1 MYLNNK
7 PQTTRRYLMAEII
20 SLPRI
25 ASWANIG
32 TTLDSTAVD
41 DALAKAKL
49 NYEVKKEALFLADG
63 SRIPD
68 MVANTYE
75 MDGTKHI
82 LGTVGEKYEVVQNRD
97 GFAFVDYI
105 SDGLKFVKGGMTH
118 TGMIYLIAELPEV
131 DILGDGFKPYVIFRN
146 SFNGKYQLSAAITPL
161 RIVCQNQFNFAF
173 KHVEN
178 TINIRHSARAYD
190 RMEEAKYVLQ
200 GVAQYMGKLNEI
212 AKQFAGIKLNK
223 TETEIAVNM
232 LFPTPENADE
242 RAKLVL
248 ASQKESFVKML
259 DADDNQNHKG
269 NAWGLVNAYTD
280 YITHTSIRKGRYE
293 DSQFMNTCFKPM
305 NNILDIVGQLKSVK
319 VA

>member
-1 MYLNNK
+1 
-7 PQTTRRYLMAEII
+7 MADII

-25 ASWANIG
+25 ASWASIG
-32 TTLDSTAVD
+32 TTLDSTTVD
-41 DALAKAKL
+41 DALTKAKL
-49 NYEVKKEALFLADG
+49 NYEVQKERLYLADG
-63 SRIPD
+63 TSIPE
-68 MVANTYE
+68 MVATTYTTIK
-75 MDGTKHI
+75 DDKPTKHI

-131 DILGDGFKPYVIFRN
+131 DILGDVFKPYVIFRN

-173 KHVEN
+173 KNVEN

-232 LFPTPENADE
+232 LFPTPNNADE

-248 ASQKESFVKML
+248 ASQKASFVKML

>member
-1 MYLNNK
+1 
-7 PQTTRRYLMAEII
+7 MADII

-32 TTLDSTAVD
+32 TTLDTTAVE
-41 DALAKAKL
+41 DALTKAKL
-49 NYEVKKEALFLADG
+49 NYEVTKEPLYLASGDK
-63 SRIPD
+63 IPK
-68 MVANTYE
+68 MVATTYTTTNTAG
-75 MDGTKHI
+75 DTTKHI
-82 LGTVGEKYEVVQNRD
+82 LGTVGEDYEVVQNRD

-118 TGMIYLIAELPEV
+118 SGMIYLIAELPEV

-232 LFPTPENADE
+232 LFPTPDNADE

-248 ASQKESFVKML
+248 ASQKASFVKML

>member
-1 MYLNNK
+1 
-7 PQTTRRYLMAEII
+7 MADII

-25 ASWANIG
+25 ASWASIG
-32 TTLDSTAVD
+32 TTIDSTAVD
-41 DALAKAKL
+41 DALTKAKL
-49 NYEVKKEALFLADG
+49 NYEVQKERLYLADG
-63 SRIPD
+63 TSIPE
-68 MVANTYE
+68 MVATTYTTTNSKGE
-75 MDGTKHI
+75 VSKHI

-161 RIVCQNQFNFAF
+161 RVVCQNQFNFAF

-232 LFPTPENADE
+232 LFPTPDNADE

-248 ASQKESFVKML
+248 ASQKASFVKML

>member
-1 MYLNNK
+1 
-7 PQTTRRYLMAEII
+7 MADII

-25 ASWANIG
+25 ASWASIG
-32 TTLDSTAVD
+32 TTIDSTAVE
-41 DALAKAKL
+41 DALTKANL
-49 NYEVKKEALFLADG
+49 NYEVAKETLYLADG
-63 SRIPD
+63 TRIPE
-68 MVANTYE
+68 MVATTYTTTNSKGE
-75 MDGTKHI
+75 VNKHI

-232 LFPTPENADE
+232 LFPTPDNADE

-248 ASQKESFVKML
+248 ASQKASFVKML

>member
-1 MYLNNK
+1 
-7 PQTTRRYLMAEII
+7 MADII

-25 ASWANIG
+25 ASWASIG
-32 TTLDSTAVD
+32 TTLDTTAVD
-41 DALAKAKL
+41 DALTKAKL
-49 NYEVKKEALFLADG
+49 NYDVTKEALYLANGDKIPKMMATTYTTTNKDG
-63 SRIPD
+63 E
-68 MVANTYE
+68 T
-75 MDGTKHI
+75 TTHI
-82 LGTVGEKYEVVQNRD
+82 LGTVGEDYEVVQNRD

-131 DILGDGFKPYVIFRN
+131 DVLGDTFKPYVIFRN

-161 RIVCQNQFNFAF
+161 RVVCQNQFNFAF
-173 KHVEN
+173 KNVEN
-178 TINIRHSARAYD
+178 TINIRHSARVFD

-200 GVAQYMGKLNEI
+200 GVAQYMGKLNEM
-212 AKQFAGIKLNK
+212 AKQFSNIKMTKSDL
-223 TETEIAVNM
+223 ELAVNM
-232 LFPTPENADE
+232 LFPMPSNADE

-248 ASQKESFVKML
+248 ASQKSAFVKML

-280 YITHTSIRKGRYE
+280 YITHTSIRKGRYQ

-305 NNILDIVGQLKSVK
+305 NNVIHIIDHIKAVK

>member
-1 MYLNNK
+1 
-7 PQTTRRYLMAEII
+7 MADII

-25 ASWANIG
+25 ASWASIG
-32 TTLDSTAVD
+32 TTIDSTAVD
-41 DALAKAKL
+41 DALTKAKL
-49 NYEVKKEALFLADG
+49 NYEVQKERLYLADG
-63 SRIPD
+63 TTIPE
-68 MVANTYE
+68 MVATTYTTTNTKGE
-75 MDGTKHI
+75 VTKHI
-82 LGTVGEKYEVVQNRD
+82 LGTVGEKYEVVQNRE

-131 DILGDGFKPYVIFRN
+131 DILGDVFKPYVIFRN

-161 RIVCQNQFNFAF
+161 RVVCQNQFNFAF

-232 LFPTPENADE
+232 LFPTPDNADE

-248 ASQKESFVKML
+248 ASQKASFVKML

>member
-1 MYLNNK
+1 
-7 PQTTRRYLMAEII
+7 MADII

-25 ASWANIG
+25 ASWASIG
-32 TTLDSTAVD
+32 TTIDSTAVD
-41 DALAKAKL
+41 DALTKAKL
-49 NYEVKKEALFLADG
+49 NYEVQKERLYLADG
-63 SRIPD
+63 TSIPE
-68 MVANTYE
+68 MVATTYTTTNTKGE
-75 MDGTKHI
+75 VTKHI

-161 RIVCQNQFNFAF
+161 RVVCQNQFNFAF

-248 ASQKESFVKML
+248 ASQKASFVKML

>member
-1 MYLNNK
+1 
-7 PQTTRRYLMAEII
+7 MADII

-25 ASWANIG
+25 ASWASIG
-32 TTLDSTAVD
+32 TTIDSTAVD
-41 DALAKAKL
+41 DALTKAKL
-49 NYEVKKEALFLADG
+49 NYEVQKERLYLADG
-63 SRIPD
+63 TSIPE
-68 MVANTYE
+68 MVATTYTTTNTKGE
-75 MDGTKHI
+75 VTKHI

-131 DILGDGFKPYVIFRN
+131 DILGDVFKPYVIFRN

-173 KHVEN
+173 KNVEN

-232 LFPTPENADE
+232 LFPTPNNADE

-248 ASQKESFVKML
+248 ASQKASFVKML
-259 DADDNQNHKG
+259 DADDNQNHK
-269 NAWGLVNAYTD
+269 
-280 YITHTSIRKGRYE
+280 
-293 DSQFMNTCFKPM
+293 DSE
-305 NNILDIVGQLKSVK
+305 V
-319 VA
+319 

>member
-1 MYLNNK
+1 
-7 PQTTRRYLMAEII
+7 MADII

-25 ASWANIG
+25 ASWASIG
-32 TTLDSTAVD
+32 TTIDSTAVE
-41 DALAKAKL
+41 DALTKAKL
-49 NYEVKKEALFLADG
+49 NYEVQKERLYLADG
-63 SRIPD
+63 TSIPE
-68 MVANTYE
+68 MVATTYTTIK
-75 MDGTKHI
+75 DDKPTKHI

-232 LFPTPENADE
+232 LFPTPDNADE

-248 ASQKESFVKML
+248 ASQKASFVKML

>member
-1 MYLNNK
+1 
-7 PQTTRRYLMAEII
+7 MADII

-25 ASWANIG
+25 ASWASIG
-32 TTLDSTAVD
+32 TTIDSTAVE
-41 DALAKAKL
+41 DALTKANL
-49 NYEVKKEALFLADG
+49 NYEVAKETLYLADG
-63 SRIPD
+63 TRIPE
-68 MVANTYE
+68 MVATTYTTTNKE
-75 MDGTKHI
+75 GKVSKHI

-232 LFPTPENADE
+232 LFPTPDNADE

-248 ASQKESFVKML
+248 ASQKASFVKML

>member
-1 MYLNNK
+1 
-7 PQTTRRYLMAEII
+7 MADII

-25 ASWANIG
+25 ASWASIG
-32 TTLDSTAVD
+32 TTIDSTAVE
-41 DALAKAKL
+41 DALTKAKL
-49 NYEVKKEALFLADG
+49 NYEVQKERLYLADG
-63 SRIPD
+63 TSIPE
-68 MVANTYE
+68 MVATTYTTTNTKGE
-75 MDGTKHI
+75 VTKHI

-161 RIVCQNQFNFAF
+161 RVVCQNQFNFAF

-212 AKQFAGIKLNK
+212 AKQFAGITLNK

-232 LFPTPENADE
+232 LFPTPDNADE

-248 ASQKESFVKML
+248 ASQKASFVKML

>member
-1 MYLNNK
+1 
-7 PQTTRRYLMAEII
+7 MADII

-25 ASWANIG
+25 ASWASIG
-32 TTLDSTAVD
+32 TTINSTAVD
-41 DALAKAKL
+41 DALTKANL
-49 NYEVKKEALFLADG
+49 NYEVAKETLYLADG
-63 SRIPD
+63 TSIPE
-68 MVANTYE
+68 MVATTYTTTNSKGE
-75 MDGTKHI
+75 VSKHI

-161 RIVCQNQFNFAF
+161 RVVCQNQFNFAF

-232 LFPTPENADE
+232 LFPTPDNADE

-248 ASQKESFVKML
+248 ASQKASFVKML

>member
-1 MYLNNK
+1 
-7 PQTTRRYLMAEII
+7 MADII

-25 ASWANIG
+25 ASWASIG
-32 TTLDSTAVD
+32 TTIDSTAVE
-41 DALAKAKL
+41 DALTKANL
-49 NYEVKKEALFLADG
+49 NYEVAKETLYLADG
-63 SRIPD
+63 TRIPE
-68 MVANTYE
+68 MVATTYTTNSKGE
-75 MDGTKHI
+75 VNKHI

-232 LFPTPENADE
+232 LFPTPDNADE

-248 ASQKESFVKML
+248 ASQKASFVKML

>member
-1 MYLNNK
+1 
-7 PQTTRRYLMAEII
+7 MADII

-25 ASWANIG
+25 ASWASIG
-32 TTLDSTAVD
+32 TTLDSTTVD
-41 DALAKAKL
+41 DALTKAKL
-49 NYEVKKEALFLADG
+49 NYEVQKERLYLADG
-63 SRIPD
+63 TSIPE
-68 MVANTYE
+68 MVATTYTTIK
-75 MDGTKHI
+75 DDKPTKHI

-161 RIVCQNQFNFAF
+161 RVVCQNQFNFAF

-232 LFPTPENADE
+232 LFPTPDNADE

-248 ASQKESFVKML
+248 ASQKASFVKML

>member
-1 MYLNNK
+1 
-7 PQTTRRYLMAEII
+7 MADII

-25 ASWANIG
+25 ASWASIG
-32 TTLDSTAVD
+32 TTIDSTAVE
-41 DALAKAKL
+41 DALTKAKL
-49 NYEVKKEALFLADG
+49 NYEVQKERLYLADG
-63 SRIPD
+63 TTIPE
-68 MVANTYE
+68 MVATTYTTTNTKGE
-75 MDGTKHI
+75 VTKHI
-82 LGTVGEKYEVVQNRD
+82 LGTVGEKYEVVQNRE

-161 RIVCQNQFNFAF
+161 RVVCQNQFNFAF

-232 LFPTPENADE
+232 LFPTPDNADE

-248 ASQKESFVKML
+248 ASQKASFVKML

>member
-1 MYLNNK
+1 
-7 PQTTRRYLMAEII
+7 MADII

-25 ASWANIG
+25 ASWASIG
-32 TTLDSTAVD
+32 TTIDSTAVD
-41 DALAKAKL
+41 DALTKAKL
-49 NYEVKKEALFLADG
+49 NYEVQKERLYLADG
-63 SRIPD
+63 TTIPE
-68 MVANTYE
+68 MVATTYTTTNTKGE
-75 MDGTKHI
+75 VTKHI
-82 LGTVGEKYEVVQNRD
+82 LGTVGEKYEVVQNLD

-131 DILGDGFKPYVIFRN
+131 DILGDVFKPYVIFRN

-161 RIVCQNQFNFAF
+161 RVVCQNQFNFAF
-173 KHVEN
+173 KNVEN

-232 LFPTPENADE
+232 LFPTPNNADE

-248 ASQKESFVKML
+248 ASQKASFVKML

-280 YITHTSIRKGRYE
+280 YITHTSIRKGRYD

>member
-1 MYLNNK
+1 
-7 PQTTRRYLMAEII
+7 MADII

-25 ASWANIG
+25 ASWASIG
-32 TTLDSTAVD
+32 TTIDSTAVE
-41 DALAKAKL
+41 DALTKAKL
-49 NYEVKKEALFLADG
+49 NYEVQKERLYLADG
-63 SRIPD
+63 TSIPE
-68 MVANTYE
+68 MVATTYTTTNTKGE
-75 MDGTKHI
+75 VTKHI

-161 RIVCQNQFNFAF
+161 RVVCQNQFNFAF

-200 GVAQYMGKLNEI
+200 GVAQYMDKLNEI

-232 LFPTPENADE
+232 LFPTPDNADE

-248 ASQKESFVKML
+248 ASQKASFVKML

>member
-1 MYLNNK
+1 
-7 PQTTRRYLMAEII
+7 MADII

-25 ASWANIG
+25 ASWASIG
-32 TTLDSTAVD
+32 TTIDSTAVD
-41 DALAKAKL
+41 DALTKAKL
-49 NYEVKKEALFLADG
+49 NYEVQKERLYLADG
-63 SRIPD
+63 TTIPE
-68 MVANTYE
+68 MVATTYTTTNTKGE
-75 MDGTKHI
+75 VTKHI

-131 DILGDGFKPYVIFRN
+131 DILGDVFNPYVIFRN

-161 RIVCQNQFNFAF
+161 RVVCQNQFNFAF
-173 KHVEN
+173 KNVEN

-232 LFPTPENADE
+232 LFPTPNNADE

-248 ASQKESFVKML
+248 ASQKASFVKML

>member
-1 MYLNNK
+1 
-7 PQTTRRYLMAEII
+7 MAEII

-32 TTLDSTAVD
+32 TTLNSTAVD
-41 DALAKAKL
+41 DALTKAKL
-49 NYEVKKEALFLADG
+49 NYEVQKERLYLADG
-63 SRIPD
+63 TSIPE
-68 MVANTYE
+68 MVATTYTTTNSKGE
-75 MDGTKHI
+75 VSKHI

-131 DILGDGFKPYVIFRN
+131 DILGDVFKPYVIFRN

-173 KHVEN
+173 TNVEN

-232 LFPTPENADE
+232 LFPTPNNADE

-248 ASQKESFVKML
+248 ASQKASFVKML

-280 YITHTSIRKGRYE
+280 YITHTSIRKGRYD

>member
-1 MYLNNK
+1 
-7 PQTTRRYLMAEII
+7 MADII

-25 ASWANIG
+25 ASWASIG
-32 TTLDSTAVD
+32 TTIDSTAVE
-41 DALAKAKL
+41 DALTKAKL
-49 NYEVKKEALFLADG
+49 NYEVQKERLYLADG
-63 SRIPD
+63 TTIPE
-68 MVANTYE
+68 MVATTYTTTNTKGE
-75 MDGTKHI
+75 VTKHI

-131 DILGDGFKPYVIFRN
+131 DILGDVFKPYVIFRN

-173 KHVEN
+173 KNVEN

-248 ASQKESFVKML
+248 ASQKASFVKML

>member
-1 MYLNNK
+1 
-7 PQTTRRYLMAEII
+7 MADII

-25 ASWANIG
+25 ASWASIG
-32 TTLDSTAVD
+32 TTIDSTAVE
-41 DALAKAKL
+41 DALTKAKL
-49 NYEVKKEALFLADG
+49 NYEVAKETLYLADG
-63 SRIPD
+63 TRIPE
-68 MVANTYE
+68 MVATTYTTTNKE
-75 MDGTKHI
+75 GKVSKHI

-232 LFPTPENADE
+232 LFPTPDNADE

-248 ASQKESFVKML
+248 ASQKASFVKML

>member
-1 MYLNNK
+1 
-7 PQTTRRYLMAEII
+7 MADII

-25 ASWANIG
+25 ASWASIG
-32 TTLDSTAVD
+32 TTLDSTTVD
-41 DALAKAKL
+41 DALTKAKL
-49 NYEVKKEALFLADG
+49 NYEVQKERLYLADG
-63 SRIPD
+63 TSIPE
-68 MVANTYE
+68 MVATTYTTIK
-75 MDGTKHI
+75 DDKPTKHI

-161 RIVCQNQFNFAF
+161 RVVCQNQFNFAF

-232 LFPTPENADE
+232 LFPTPDNADE
-242 RAKLVL
+242 LAKLVL
-248 ASQKESFVKML
+248 ASQKASFVKML

>member
-1 MYLNNK
+1 
-7 PQTTRRYLMAEII
+7 MADII

-25 ASWANIG
+25 ASWASIG
-32 TTLDSTAVD
+32 TTIDSTAVE
-41 DALAKAKL
+41 DALTKAKL
-49 NYEVKKEALFLADG
+49 NYEVQKERLYLADG
-63 SRIPD
+63 TSIPE
-68 MVANTYE
+68 MVATTYTTTNKE
-75 MDGTKHI
+75 GKVSKHI

-131 DILGDGFKPYVIFRN
+131 DILGDVFKPYVIFRN

-173 KHVEN
+173 KNVEN

-232 LFPTPENADE
+232 LFPTPNNADE

-248 ASQKESFVKML
+248 ASQKASFVKML